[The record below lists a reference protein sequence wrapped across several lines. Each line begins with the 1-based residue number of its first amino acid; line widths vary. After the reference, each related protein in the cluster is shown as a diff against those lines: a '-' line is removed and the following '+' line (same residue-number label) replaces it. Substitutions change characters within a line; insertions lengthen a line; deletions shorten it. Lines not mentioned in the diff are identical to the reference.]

1 MRDLQ
6 IPSSRAICHFSF
18 VIRHSPNLSQF
29 SAVVRKNVASRTGGA
44 NGPVD
49 AKGVIQA
56 HMSRGTGRYDS
67 LLLLCRAGSRFAG
80 QASFVFTFLVAAKK
94 TITAY
99 TIRNA
104 TSVQRTRIPTPLRN
118 TPLRTVTKYRDGHP
132 TVIALLTGRMAAMV

>member
-1 MRDLQ
+1 MKDEGFADPFLACNL
-6 IPSSRAICHFSF
+6 SFFIC
-18 VIRHSPNLSQF
+18 HSPNLSQF

-67 LLLLCRAGSRFAG
+67 LLLLCRAGPTFAG

-118 TPLRTVTKYRDGHP
+118 TPLRTVTKYRDGV
-132 TVIALLTGRMAAMV
+132 T

>member
-44 NGPVD
+44 NGPID

-67 LLLLCRAGSRFAG
+67 LLLLCRAGPTFAG

-118 TPLRTVTKYRDGHP
+118 TPLRTVTKYRDGV
-132 TVIALLTGRMAAMV
+132 T

>member
-44 NGPVD
+44 NGPID
-49 AKGVIQA
+49 GKGAIQA

-67 LLLLCRAGSRFAG
+67 LLLLCRAGPTLAG
-80 QASFVFTFLVAAKK
+80 KASSVLTFLVAAKK
-94 TITAY
+94 TITSY
-99 TIRNA
+99 TFRNVP
-104 TSVQRTRIPTPLRN
+104 SGQRSEIPPPVRN
-118 TPLRTVTKYRDGHP
+118 TPWITVMNYPDG
-132 TVIALLTGRMAAMV
+132 LTE